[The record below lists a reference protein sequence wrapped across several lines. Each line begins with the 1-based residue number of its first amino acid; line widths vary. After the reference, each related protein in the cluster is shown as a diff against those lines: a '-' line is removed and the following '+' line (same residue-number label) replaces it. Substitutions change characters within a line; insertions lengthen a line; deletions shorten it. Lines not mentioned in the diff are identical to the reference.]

1 MSVNANSNAGSTN
14 SVQSN
19 SPERPQT
26 QNIDLNMIAR
36 QLAIASSAGTRTAA
50 ELPSENLKYADGGRI
65 STDVDQQWHQYLLQL
80 QMQLLRNSAIS
91 KSESPTTFNT
101 GENPTGQL
109 LSQAAPYTSF
119 SSSNA
124 ARGNQSNLTPGVSV
138 SSASTLAPG
147 TTRTSAQTVPTAI
160 SETPVMQLG
169 PENVPLSSN
178 VTSCATPKTSFS
190 QAPVDANMVA
200 QLLCSPILRQPE
212 QLIACLTELLRQQQL
227 RNQQPR
233 LSRASVSSVAS
244 VPTLATAHSP
254 AVARQNVISSP
265 GVPLFIATTS
275 ADEQTT
281 NDYVNLFSNLSTV
294 DPQSASPNTDQAVLS
309 SSQHGSHSGSLHQD
323 STFRESL
330 GTIDSSNE
338 SQAQSSVE
346 SDLRALDQFDQDSTD
361 RNSMV
366 MRDPAAQFGDQEHS
380 QVDATKFMTDRYHLL
395 RPRLRAHYRD
405 RFLVRVIRITYQ
417 CSCRSN
423 QPTEHTKAPEPKRFT
438 CSGSDCKGNE
448 PRTYVTFQAQLPS
461 ISSSFRATIPGN
473 QLSHGTG
480 LRLGFTCSLAS
491 RGPALQDFANPKVA
505 ERLDAWEQAGNMP
518 GFRCQVLAALHD
530 TVGLIL
536 QKVREEGVTAIAL
549 DTDYVFYPAT
559 GELRPAVSRRRQL
572 SASSDSSVPRM
583 TARSRI
589 YAEPARIVA
598 KHLSSMEKP
607 TEIDTEPV
615 TGEREQ
621 TVWSEVVS
629 CVETSEYS
637 RRPRTWHQVS
647 ESLQCSPRMGE
658 SQDRQSARVAAL
670 GPGPSYTLNIPKSW
684 GDELGQSPLTC
695 DSMVSGHLSRTG
707 SADSWTQPVD
717 NGLRQDGVQ
726 TSISGRPRNLV
737 LGHERRQLM
746 HGDQTLSTPVSP
758 TRFLRHRRFANLCLE
773 RAGASQAGS
782 MSETQMRTAPSSPLP
797 GSRAHHK
804 SAPDAD
810 DTKLMTS
817 SVTDNQSPAGERYHS
832 SVDTIVRE
840 IANRLQTNPQLPLV
854 VMPTTMNEP
863 EGKEPSTSPLVF
875 QLPHP
880 NSTFVCLPANTT
892 QLPRVVTAPKSGT
905 LVVIPRTNTTTS
917 ETGLTTTTYQQPL
930 VVTGPREGYLL
941 IITPDNNFDY
951 IPIGE
956 LTRLITPRTQ

>member
-1 MSVNANSNAGSTN
+1 MCFDFGLGVPTPLCRLPLQPANVEGLHSISGQFPSHAHPVVRIKIVEKEMADVNYWAIQTPSLLVARSTVNRLTIIQLRTFHNALFI
-14 SVQSN
+14 Q
-19 SPERPQT
+19 E
-26 QNIDLNMIAR
+26 A
-36 QLAIASSAGTRTAA
+36 
-50 ELPSENLKYADGGRI
+50 
-65 STDVDQQWHQYLLQL
+65 
-80 QMQLLRNSAIS
+80 
-91 KSESPTTFNT
+91 
-101 GENPTGQL
+101 NPTLRPAFQCPARLPWHPGPQEPARKLFQL
-109 LSQAAPYTSF
+109 
-119 SSSNA
+119 
-124 ARGNQSNLTPGVSV
+124 
-138 SSASTLAPG
+138 
-147 TTRTSAQTVPTAI
+147 
-160 SETPVMQLG
+160 
-169 PENVPLSSN
+169 
-178 VTSCATPKTSFS
+178 
-190 QAPVDANMVA
+190 
-200 QLLCSPILRQPE
+200 QPE

-244 VPTLATAHSP
+244 VPTPAAAHSP
-254 AVARQNVISSP
+254 AVPRQNVISSP
-265 GVPLFIATTS
+265 AVPLFIATTS

-294 DPQSASPNTDQAVLS
+294 DPQSASPNLDQAVLS
-309 SSQHGSHSGSLHQD
+309 NSQHGSHSGSLHQD

-346 SDLRALDQFDQDSTD
+346 SDLRALDQFDQDPTD
-361 RNSMV
+361 RSLV
-366 MRDPAAQFGDQEHS
+366 MRDPAAQFGEQEHP
-380 QVDATKFMTDRYHLL
+380 QMDATKFTADRHHLL
-395 RPRLRAHYRD
+395 RPRLRSHYRD

-461 ISSSFRATIPGN
+461 ISSSFRATVPGN
-473 QLSHGTG
+473 PLSHGTG

-559 GELRPAVSRRRQL
+559 GEL
-572 SASSDSSVPRM
+572 SVACPPR
-583 TARSRI
+583 
-589 YAEPARIVA
+589 
-598 KHLSSMEKP
+598 
-607 TEIDTEPV
+607 
-615 TGEREQ
+615 
-621 TVWSEVVS
+621 
-629 CVETSEYS
+629 
-637 RRPRTWHQVS
+637 
-647 ESLQCSPRMGE
+647 
-658 SQDRQSARVAAL
+658 
-670 GPGPSYTLNIPKSW
+670 
-684 GDELGQSPLTC
+684 
-695 DSMVSGHLSRTG
+695 
-707 SADSWTQPVD
+707 
-717 NGLRQDGVQ
+717 
-726 TSISGRPRNLV
+726 
-737 LGHERRQLM
+737 HERRQLL

-758 TRFLRHRRFANLCLE
+758 TRFLRHRRFANLYLE
-773 RAGASQAGS
+773 RAGASQAGN

-817 SVTDNQSPAGERYHS
+817 SVTDNQSPAAERYHS

-863 EGKEPSTSPLVF
+863 
-875 QLPHP
+875 
-880 NSTFVCLPANTT
+880 
-892 QLPRVVTAPKSGT
+892 
-905 LVVIPRTNTTTS
+905 
-917 ETGLTTTTYQQPL
+917 
-930 VVTGPREGYLL
+930 
-941 IITPDNNFDY
+941 
-951 IPIGE
+951 
-956 LTRLITPRTQ
+956 